1 MLVSSWYLNTWHLRV
16 CLIPRIC
23 GLPSYCCK
31 AILGVVIAGFKLLI
45 CNLLWLVSVS
55 NCVSAVRT
63 CRVILPQL
71 KILSKC
77 PVKLGQFFM
86 TLEEDL
92 LNYSLY
98 FKNLPQQTMLMQE
111 GGIEFFAVSWQWP
124 TLYLPTYVL
133 VVVVWVKLRIGWW
146 FWEKLFFLIQ
156 KGFVIYTQ
164 EIVLHFIP
172 VSIVFCRFAIEFCLP
187 NLYFRL
193 SRKPLVTGSSWIR
206 TSSNLSRESLS
217 TRFFLRRWASTQLG
231 QIPKESSRNITTS
244 WRYVCIIDC
253 MTN

>member
-1 MLVSSWYLNTWHLRV
+1 MSCQVGSVLHDTGRGSAQLFLVLQEPSPANNAHAGRRHRV
-16 CLIPRIC
+16 L
-23 GLPSYCCK
+23 CCK
-31 AILGVVIAGFKLLI
+31 LTV
-45 CNLLWLVSVS
+45 
-55 NCVSAVRT
+55 T
-63 CRVILPQL
+63 Y
-71 KILSKC
+71 
-77 PVKLGQFFM
+77 
-86 TLEEDL
+86 T
-92 LNYSLY
+92 
-98 FKNLPQQTMLMQE
+98 
-111 GGIEFFAVSWQWP
+111 
-124 TLYLPTYVL
+124 LPTYVCTCGGSM
-133 VVVVWVKLRIGWW
+133 RIGWW